1 MKIDVKIQALLLVGV
16 ILACSPSHNWT
27 EPRGIEL
34 DRTTTVSI
42 TRTPN
47 LSPRRVIVK
56 RGDPEK
62 QHFVLAFSAPVH
74 QVTVEGKRNWGATLS
89 PVGTAWDDAKFRYYQ
104 KWAFTYPQIHPNRP
118 LTFIVNWMNQKGEK
132 GIKTFNL

>member
-1 MKIDVKIQALLLVGV
+1 MKIDVKIQASLLVGV
-16 ILACSPSHNWT
+16 ILACSPSHDWI
-27 EPRGIEL
+27 EPHWIEL

-42 TRTPN
+42 RRTPN

-56 RGDPEK
+56 RGDLEK

-74 QVTVEGKRNWGATLS
+74 QVTVEGKRNWMATLS
-89 PVGTAWDDAKFRYYQ
+89 PVGTTWDDAKFRYYQ

-132 GIKTFNL
+132 GTKTLNL